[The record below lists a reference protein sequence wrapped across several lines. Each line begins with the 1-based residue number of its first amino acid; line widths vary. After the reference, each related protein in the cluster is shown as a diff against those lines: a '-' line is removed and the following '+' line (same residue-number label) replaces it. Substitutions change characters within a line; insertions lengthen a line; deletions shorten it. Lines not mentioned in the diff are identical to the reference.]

1 MTNQQPNGSRD
12 PIVSELV
19 KEEPDMVDLVEE
31 FVNELPQRLSS
42 LQSAID
48 AQQIDEVRS
57 LAHQLKGAGGGHGY
71 QILTD
76 KAGIL
81 EKQAIDGDVKAIQSS
96 MDELV
101 QIIARVAVQ

>member
-1 MTNQQPNGSRD
+1 MTDQQPNGSEE
-12 PIVSELV
+12 PIVSDLV
-19 KEEPDMVDLVEE
+19 KEDPDMIDLVEE

-42 LQSAID
+42 LQSALE
-48 AQQIDEVRS
+48 AQQIEEVRS

-81 EKQAIDGDVKAIQSS
+81 EKQAIDGDVEAIQSS

-101 QIIARVAVQ
+101 QVIARVAVQ